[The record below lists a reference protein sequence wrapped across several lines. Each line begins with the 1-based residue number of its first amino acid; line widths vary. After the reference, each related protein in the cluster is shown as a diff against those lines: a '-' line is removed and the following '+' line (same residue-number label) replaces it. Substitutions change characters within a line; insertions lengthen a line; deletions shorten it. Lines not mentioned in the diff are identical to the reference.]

1 MLEIFTSWFTKAI
14 MYGTAILYGAMG
26 ETLTEKSGNM
36 NLGTPGIMAI
46 GGACGFIT
54 GYLYEVNAANPS
66 MLVCIV
72 LVMLMSFLGGVL
84 AALLFSFLTITLRAN
99 QNVTGLALT
108 IFGVGIAK
116 FFGLYIIPAG
126 SVSIKAYYAYTAFTQ
141 RIDAL
146 YKLPVVGELFFSYG
160 FMTYLAIVLAIVLAA
175 VMNRSRV
182 GLNLRAVGENPAT
195 ADAAGLNVPA
205 YRYIATLLG
214 GGLCGLGGLYYIME
228 VAYSNWSTASVDAME
243 AVGWLAV
250 ALVIFSNWKS
260 DRAIWGSYLFGL
272 CYWAYNYAPGIF
284 GIEINPQLFQML
296 PYIVTIVVLIIGSL
310 RKSRET
316 QPPGGLGR
324 PYFRED
330 R

>member
-1 MLEIFTSWFTKAI
+1 MLAIFISWFTKAI

-26 ETLTEKSGNM
+26 ETLTEKSGCM

-46 GGACGFIT
+46 GGACGFIS
-54 GYLYEVNAANPS
+54 GYLYEVNTADPS
-66 MLVCIV
+66 AVGCAL
-72 LVMLMSFLGGVL
+72 LVMACSFLGGVL
-84 AALLFSFLTITLRAN
+84 AALLFSVLTITLRAN

-126 SVSIKAYYAYTAFTQ
+126 SVSIKAVYANTVFTKK
-141 RIDAL
+141 IPAL
-146 YKLPVVGELFFSYG
+146 YNIPVIGEMFFSYG
-160 FMTYLAIVLAIVLAA
+160 FMTYLAIVLAVIMAV
-175 VMNRSRV
+175 VMNRTRV
-182 GLNLRAVGENPAT
+182 GLSLRAIGENAAT
-195 ADAAGLNVPA
+195 ADAAGLNVLG
-205 YRYIATLLG
+205 YRYAATLLG

-250 ALVIFSNWKS
+250 ALVIFSNWRS

-272 CYWAYNYAPGIF
+272 CYWAFNYVPGLI
-284 GIEINPQLFQML
+284 GIQISSQLFQML
-296 PYIVTIVVLIIGSL
+296 PYIVTIIVLIIGSL

-316 QPPGGLGR
+316 QPPGALGR